1 MVNTWNTTHAQ
12 YHIGSHAV
20 IYGTLDTFTHTS
32 QQPDGETSTTSW
44 AASTSSLCTSFL
56 AVCYSFSE
64 TAAQCVQ
71 YPVILLLWT
80 ASSVVLCAWFQ
91 VAYVQPSPGSV
102 VTGVAPFSLHRESN
116 IHARLYRQMSCVS
129 RFSVIR
135 HDTLLTQVHRG
146 QMPAQNTFIFVLFR
160 VMKHVGNIN
169 VQT

>member
-12 YHIGSHAV
+12 YHTGSHAV

-32 QQPDGETSTTSW
+32 QQPDGETATTS
-44 AASTSSLCTSFL
+44 CTSFL

-80 ASSVVLCAWFQ
+80 ASYIVLCALFQ
-91 VAYVQPSPGSV
+91 AAYDQPSPGSV